1 MPTKAEVADALDAAA
16 DLYESERYDWC
27 QGQSVSADGLSVCAS
42 QALSLATGATFT
54 MTVSIGNPFLGGLKH
69 DMSGWN
75 QPLYRAAEVALL
87 PYTQEAGG
95 IIGFNDSGQ
104 GRSKQDIIDLFKKT
118 AKELRDGDQG

>member
-1 MPTKAEVADALDAAA
+1 MVPTKAEVADVLDAAA
-16 DLYESERYDWC
+16 DLYESERFDWC
-27 QGQSVSADGLSVCAS
+27 QGQAVSEDGLSICAS
-42 QALSLATGATFT
+42 QALCMVTGVTIT
-54 MTVSIGNPFLGGLKH
+54 LQQDPMPWTGRVLH
-69 DMSGWN
+69 DMSNWN

-118 AKELRDGDQG
+118 AKELRDGDQD